1 LNQEDIVR
9 DKGKTIQ
16 FKNDDMD
23 ELDVFRN
30 QIVIEEEEKL
40 KASIIE

>member
-1 LNQEDIVR
+1 
-9 DKGKTIQ
+9 
-16 FKNDDMD
+16 MD

>member
-1 LNQEDIVR
+1 MNQEDIVR